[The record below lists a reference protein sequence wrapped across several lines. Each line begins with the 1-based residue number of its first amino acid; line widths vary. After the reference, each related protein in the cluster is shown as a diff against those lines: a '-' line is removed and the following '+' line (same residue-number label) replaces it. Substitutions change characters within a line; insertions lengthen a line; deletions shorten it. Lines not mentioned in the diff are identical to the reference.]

1 MFLIFCVSNLV
12 FTQDNNGDDSNR
24 NTRTDPNPAASLTTE
39 TSTYHRTS
47 LSREEGEDEDA
58 SQATLKLSRIRIT
71 AADDK
76 GEAPQWMVDALKVG
90 LVHATIPL
98 EFTNVMQDNCAYFVE
113 ERPIPSI
120 SQQLQTDFPSE
131 NAAHEAYVTR
141 PRRLFD
147 GSLSILDET
156 STWALQR
163 DDISRM
169 KVISQLD
176 RKFIVCVVDATSESN
191 GGSQTSDYS
200 KRILVLVDQHAAS
213 ERVRVE
219 GYLKTLCHHF
229 LDAGDEESQT
239 TFRVKLE
246 PPRPVLLSRREV
258 SMLRNNSQIL
268 QRWGFDLSWP
278 ESEIRDLNAD
288 QEVVLVHSVPQVVG
302 EKVLTLFLFPNV
314 THSFTTSFSWETSC
328 GISLENTQNSL
339 ESMMCFQPWD
349 LEDRKP
355 IKIAP
360 YGTRRFA
367 GVQRVYWSSSTPG
380 HAEVSFIH
388 LYTK

>member
-1 MFLIFCVSNLV
+1 
-12 FTQDNNGDDSNR
+12 
-24 NTRTDPNPAASLTTE
+24 
-39 TSTYHRTS
+39 
-47 LSREEGEDEDA
+47 
-58 SQATLKLSRIRIT
+58 
-71 AADDK
+71 
-76 GEAPQWMVDALKVG
+76 MVDALKVG
-90 LVHATIPL
+90 PVHATNPL
-98 EFTNVMQDNCAYFVE
+98 ELTNAIKDNCAYFVE

-131 NAAHEAYVTR
+131 NVAHEAYATR

-147 GSLSILDET
+147 GTLSILDET

-191 GGSQTSDYS
+191 GGSDCS

-219 GYLKTLCHHF
+219 GYLKTLCYHF
-229 LDAGDEESQT
+229 LDAGDELSQT

-258 SMLRNNSQIL
+258 SMLRNSSQIL

-278 ESEIRDLNAD
+278 ETEIRDLNAD
-288 QEVVLVHSVPQVVG
+288 QEVILVHSVPQVVG
-302 EKVLTLFLFPNV
+302 EKVPTLSLFSNV
-314 THSFTTSFSWETSC
+314 THFERPASR
-328 GISLENTQNSL
+328 G
-339 ESMMCFQPWD
+339 
-349 LEDRKP
+349 R
-355 IKIAP
+355 
-360 YGTRRFA
+360 
-367 GVQRVYWSSSTPG
+367 
-380 HAEVSFIH
+380 
-388 LYTK
+388 